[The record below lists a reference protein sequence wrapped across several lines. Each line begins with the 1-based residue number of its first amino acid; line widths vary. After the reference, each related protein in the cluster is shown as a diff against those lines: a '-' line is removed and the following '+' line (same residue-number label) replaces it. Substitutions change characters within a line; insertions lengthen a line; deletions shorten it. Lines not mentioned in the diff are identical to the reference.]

1 MASLKRICF
10 LVVDDNHHMVSIVKT
25 ILRGFGAE
33 RVFEARD
40 AVEAFDLLR
49 SNPIDIV
56 IVDYMMPVLDGIEFV
71 RLVRTS
77 SDSTSLHIPIIM
89 LTAHS
94 ERSRV
99 VSARDAGITEFCAKP
114 VTANELFRKIREVV
128 NSPRAFIKTQNY
140 FGPDRRRR
148 SEEFVG
154 EDRRL
159 QSIKTAITQ

>member
-1 MASLKRICF
+1 MASLKRLCF
-10 LVVDDNHHMVSIVKT
+10 LVVDDNHHMVSIIKT

-33 RVFEARD
+33 KVVEARD

-71 RLVRTS
+71 KLVRTS
-77 SDSTSLHIPIIM
+77 SDSSNLHIPIIM

-99 VSARDAGITEFCAKP
+99 IAARDAGITEFCAKP
-114 VTANELFRKIREVV
+114 VTANELYRKIREIV
-128 NSPRAFIKTQNY
+128 NSPRAFIKTHAY
-140 FGPDRRRR
+140 FGPDRRRKV
-148 SEEFVG
+148 EDFPG
-154 EDRRL
+154 EDRRSSNA
-159 QSIKTAITQ
+159 QEV